1 MTVHR
6 VTGVMLAAGR
16 SSRLGAPKQLLPFR
30 DTTVLGASLNLARSC
45 PFDQIIITLG
55 AAAAAVSRA
64 VALDGVDVVVVDDPC
79 SGCSSSLRA
88 ALPKVDPLATGIVLL
103 LGDQP
108 GVATVTVERL
118 IAEGRDSPI
127 AVCRYADGIGHPFW
141 LHRSVFGEL
150 DRLHGDKGI
159 WKLIESGRVPVRELA
174 VEGTV
179 PPDVDTW
186 DDYQRLLASVAR

>member
-1 MTVHR
+1 MSH
-6 VTGVMLAAGR
+6 AGR
-16 SSRLGAPKQLLPFR
+16 PGRRIELARAARGDPVAERLGE
-30 DTTVLGASLNLARSC
+30 V
-45 PFDQIIITLG
+45 
-55 AAAAAVSRA
+55 
-64 VALDGVDVVVVDDPC
+64 
-79 SGCSSSLRA
+79 
-88 ALPKVDPLATGIVLL
+88 
-103 LGDQP
+103 GD
-108 GVATVTVERL
+108 VERL

-127 AVCRYADGIGHPFW
+127 AVCRYGDGVGHPFW